1 MGLSY
6 ANCFSVYT
14 SMQSSTDHLNLFKEG
29 MHRSRLIREDLKGAL
44 IEQDLKKIKGLNK
57 AYLDMLKEVI
67 RQGEYYLDK
76 SNDLKIGLKVAITI
90 ENYRAFLSKL
100 PRKRKDDE

>member
-57 AYLDMLKEVI
+57 AYLDMLKDVI

-90 ENYRAFLSKL
+90 ENYRAFLSEL

>member
-6 ANCFSVYT
+6 ANRFSVYT
-14 SMQSSTDHLNLFKEG
+14 SMRSSTDHLNLFKEG
-29 MHRSRLIREDLKGAL
+29 MHRSRLIREDLKGA
-44 IEQDLKKIKGLNK
+44 IKGLNK

>member
-6 ANCFSVYT
+6 ANRFSVYT

>member
-1 MGLSY
+1 
-6 ANCFSVYT
+6 
-14 SMQSSTDHLNLFKEG
+14 MQSSTDHLNLFKEG
-29 MHRSRLIREDLKGAL
+29 IHRSRLIREDLNGAL